1 MQFTDILVAP
11 AGCTPYE
18 NVQLVAGQLTVN
30 ADCHGTFI
38 LSGIEQIGEQCT
50 CKDGIMQCTG
60 DVASQASCRA
70 DQVYFSCDNIFETGA
85 ERGRTCLNRHLPYAS
100 IKCQAGCACAP
111 GLVDDGT
118 ACVAPEQCPCYYQ
131 NHRYSPNSQVT
142 RDCNTCVCQ
151 GGYWQCT
158 DYLCNAECSL
168 IGQSHLITFDD
179 LQVEFD
185 GDCRYVLATNE
196 EHGFQTRLLIG

>member
-1 MQFTDILVAP
+1 M
-11 AGCTPYE
+11 
-18 NVQLVAGQLTVN
+18 
-30 ADCHGTFI
+30 
-38 LSGIEQIGEQCT
+38 
-50 CKDGIMQCTG
+50 
-60 DVASQASCRA
+60 
-70 DQVYFSCDNIFETGA
+70 FETGA

-100 IKCQAGCACAP
+100 INCQAGCACAP
-111 GLVDDGT
+111 GLVDDGV

-196 EHGFQTRLLIG
+196 ERGFQTRHSLLVDINFNLKTIISACKIISIMMTSHFELSMCHILVTEATMFVTDPSF

>member
-1 MQFTDILVAP
+1 M
-11 AGCTPYE
+11 
-18 NVQLVAGQLTVN
+18 
-30 ADCHGTFI
+30 
-38 LSGIEQIGEQCT
+38 
-50 CKDGIMQCTG
+50 
-60 DVASQASCRA
+60 
-70 DQVYFSCDNIFETGA
+70 FETGA

-100 IKCQAGCACAP
+100 INCQAGCACAP
-111 GLVDDGT
+111 GLVDDGI

-168 IGQSHLITFDD
+168 IGQSHIITFDD

-196 EHGFQTRLLIG
+196 ECGFQTRHSIDRYKFQFENHNKCLQNNFNHDDVTFRIEYVSHTCYGGDHVCHRSIFLKVNQNFFINFEPGFVPQEYGRNWLPKYRCR

>member
-1 MQFTDILVAP
+1 M
-11 AGCTPYE
+11 
-18 NVQLVAGQLTVN
+18 
-30 ADCHGTFI
+30 
-38 LSGIEQIGEQCT
+38 
-50 CKDGIMQCTG
+50 
-60 DVASQASCRA
+60 
-70 DQVYFSCDNIFETGA
+70 FETGA

-100 IKCQAGCACAP
+100 INCQAGCACAP
-111 GLVDDGT
+111 GLVDDGI

-131 NHRYSPNSQVT
+131 NHRYSPYSQVT

-196 EHGFQTRLLIG
+196 ERGFQT